1 MTTVKDGIF
10 ASPGCEGYYNC
21 VSTGLEKPIIKFIRC
36 PSGTLFDASLS
47 ICNHKSMVKCESSD
61 PSLNPYS
68 NPSVRSSPNQ
78 SPYSDSNLRADSSSN
93 LSPYPPSNLP
103 DLDLASNLPDLDLAS
118 NLPDLNSGG
127 FTCSRDGIF
136 PSPGCEG
143 YYQCVSTNSANPIK
157 LFIKCPAGTLFDT
170 IVSTCNHQGLVKCE
184 SSVYNPPARQ
194 PTGFI
199 TAGSL
204 AVNSLIP
211 DVDSVSIAA
220 GSVQEIIIKPSDNFP
235 FVCPHGNLR

>member
-10 ASPGCEGYYNC
+10 ASPGCEGYYHC

-47 ICNHKSMVKCESSD
+47 ICNHQSMVKCESSD
-61 PSLNPYS
+61 PLLNPYS
-68 NPSVRSSPNQ
+68 NPAVRSSPNQ
-78 SPYSDSNLRADSSSN
+78 SPYPDSNIRTDSSSN
-93 LSPYPPSNLP
+93 LSAYPPSKLPNSYLPSNLP
-103 DLDLASNLPDLDLAS
+103 DSDLPSNS
-118 NLPDLNSGG
+118 RG
-127 FTCSRDGIF
+127 FTCSKDGIF
-136 PSPGCEG
+136 ASPGCEG

-184 SSVYNPPARQ
+184 SSVYNPPALQ

-211 DVDSVSIAA
+211 DVDSVSISA